1 MGDNGLVI
9 GADSGEEGGA
19 ALGGVRETTP
29 TKLLSDRKFAIA
41 VFIAY

>member
-9 GADSGEEGGA
+9 AADSGEEGGA

-29 TKLLSDRKFAIA
+29 TKLLSDRKLATAIL
-41 VFIAY
+41 IAY